1 MSDPSSVRRILYFAD
16 PMCSWCW
23 GFSPVIAA
31 IAKACAGEVPVRFCA
46 GGLRA
51 FETRQMDER
60 SCAYVRHH
68 WQEVAAQTGQ
78 PFDFAFFE
86 RESFVYDTEPACRA
100 VVAMRN
106 LAPEATLPY
115 LAAVQ
120 RAFYGENRDV
130 TAAEVLAEVAAAF
143 ADPDDFRTVFA
154 APEIVEATRADFR
167 LTQGLGIGGFPTV
180 VLQHDRDLV
189 ALTAGWQP
197 FAALEPPLRAWL
209 AGWAEGP
216 DAGLA

>member
-1 MSDPSSVRRILYFAD
+1 MTGPSPVRRILYFAD

-31 IAKACAGEVPVRFCA
+31 IADACAGAVPVRFCA

-51 FETRQMDER
+51 FETRPMDDR
-60 SCAYVRHH
+60 SRAYVRHR

-106 LAPEATLPY
+106 LTPEATLAY

-120 RAFYGENRDV
+120 RAFYAGNRDI
-130 TAAEVLAEVAAAF
+130 TARDVLTEVAGAF
-143 ADPDDFRTVFA
+143 ADPDDFRAVFD

-167 LTQGLGIGGFPTV
+167 LAQGLGIQGFPTV
-180 VLQHDRDLV
+180 VLQHDRDLI
-189 ALTAGWQP
+189 ALTTGWQP
-197 FAALEPPLRAWL
+197 FADLEAPLRAWL
-209 AGWAEGP
+209 AGSAEDPGAAP
-216 DAGLA
+216 G

>member
-1 MSDPSSVRRILYFAD
+1 MTDPSPVRRILYFAD

-31 IAKACAGEVPVRFCA
+31 IADACAGDAPVRFCA

-51 FETRQMDER
+51 FTTRPMDER
-60 SCAYVRHH
+60 SRAYVRHH
-68 WQEVAAQTGQ
+68 WREVAAQTGQ

-86 RESFVYDTEPACRA
+86 RASFVYDTEPSCRA

-120 RAFYGENRDV
+120 RAFYAENRDV
-130 TAAEVLAEVAAAF
+130 TAADVLADVAAAF
-143 ADPDDFRTVFA
+143 ADPDDFRAVFA
-154 APEIVEATRADFR
+154 APEIEEATRADFR
-167 LTQGLGIGGFPTV
+167 LAQGLGIGGFPTV
-180 VLQHDRDLV
+180 VLQHDRELV
-189 ALTAGWQP
+189 ALTTGWQP
-197 FAALEPPLRAWL
+197 FAALEAPLRAWL
-209 AGWAEGP
+209 AGWAEAP
-216 DAGLA
+216 AAGSA